1 MLIQTRKQ
9 KFLTTKS
16 GQLRVEELQQEI
28 DELAILLKQTIDK
41 MMPEQSRLFN
51 EKLAQAQAAL
61 AANPPKPK
69 KPSTNEEGEEEDEEN
84 ALPTPK
90 FKCNDEVRKI
100 LYDIIQ
106 TEERSIH
113 IANQVA

>member
-1 MLIQTRKQ
+1 M
-9 KFLTTKS
+9 
-16 GQLRVEELQQEI
+16 RVDELQQEI

-41 MMPEQSRLFN
+41 MIPEQQRLHE
-51 EKLAQAQAAL
+51 EKLAQARKFMHNNKKEREILIILVLENQP
-61 AANPPKPK
+61 ANP
-69 KPSTNEEGEEEDEEN
+69 EEEL
-84 ALPTPK
+84 APTLK

-106 TEERSIH
+106 TEEQSIH